1 MMSDVPATSSTAP
14 TSCFSLFS
22 STTLTPLRT
31 ISTASYLLTLMKLGK
46 AANRPSA
53 ERMSA
58 SSSEV
63 EEEDWGV
70 TAWNRTA
77 DGWGEDV
84 VGSDE
89 GEEASL

>member
-1 MMSDVPATSSTAP
+1 
-14 TSCFSLFS
+14 
-22 STTLTPLRT
+22 
-31 ISTASYLLTLMKLGK
+31 MKLGK